1 MSKTP
6 ASRRTRLV
14 ALAGAGAVLAPMA
27 LGLPASWATPELS
40 VAEDGSYIVMLK
52 DDSLASY
59 TGGVQGIPSTKATSG
74 AKLDTTSTAA
84 QRYSDYLEAQQQAV
98 RADVGLTS
106 TDSTYSYTTVFNGFA
121 AELTAQQVT
130 SLRKHPDVA
139 YVWEDEVRHADTV
152 STPDY
157 LGLRGSG
164 GVWENEFGGADD
176 AGAGVVVGVI
186 DTGIWPENPSF
197 ADLPGNPAPPESWN
211 GACITGDDPDAE
223 DNITC
228 NSKVIGAR
236 YYPAGNNTDYDFLSP
251 RDTDG
256 HGSHTAGTAAGN
268 DDVQMSVYDTDM
280 GTGSGVAP
288 AAQIAAYKALW
299 RTAAG
304 GGSGSTA
311 GLLAAVNDA
320 VSDGVDVINYSV
332 SGSSQYVVDSIELA
346 FLDAASAGVFV
357 AASAGNSGDTVGAGS
372 VAHNSPWVMTVAAST
387 HDRDTSKYADL
398 GGEDIVDRVAGKNR
412 YATAAQIAM
421 QSYDDVDTVYIATG
435 NQFADALVGA
445 APAAQGMTMD
455 TMSPMTTPDGDPAP
469 VLLTRV
475 GSLPGVTKAALT
487 ELEPSNIVILGGPV
501 AVSDAVEEE
510 LEDYGTVTRVHGQDR
525 YQTAARIAAAEE
537 VRDLVEVGAY
547 VPGSNPAADRGLRLS
562 PPLIDLFRQRP
573 GEASDFDE
581 AWTRLGAIVGEPA

>member
-106 TDSTYSYTTVFNGFA
+106 ADSTYSYTTVFNGFA

-164 GVWENEFGGADD
+164 GVWENEFGGADN

-268 DDVQMSVYDTDM
+268 NDVQMSVYDLDM
-280 GTGSGVAP
+280 GTGSGIAP
-288 AAQIAAYKALW
+288 AAKVLARVDGRLTESPISLHINAL
-299 RTAAG
+299 
-304 GGSGSTA
+304 S
-311 GLLAAVNDA
+311 
-320 VSDGVDVINYSV
+320 
-332 SGSSQYVVDSIELA
+332 
-346 FLDAASAGVFV
+346 
-357 AASAGNSGDTVGAGS
+357 SGDTV
-372 VAHNSPWVMTVAAST
+372 P
-387 HDRDTSKYADL
+387 
-398 GGEDIVDRVAGKNR
+398 
-412 YATAAQIAM
+412 
-421 QSYDDVDTVYIATG
+421 
-435 NQFADALVGA
+435 
-445 APAAQGMTMD
+445 PA
-455 TMSPMTTPDGDPAP
+455 
-469 VLLTRV
+469 
-475 GSLPGVTKAALT
+475 
-487 ELEPSNIVILGGPV
+487 
-501 AVSDAVEEE
+501 
-510 LEDYGTVTRVHGQDR
+510 
-525 YQTAARIAAAEE
+525 
-537 VRDLVEVGAY
+537 
-547 VPGSNPAADRGLRLS
+547 
-562 PPLIDLFRQRP
+562 
-573 GEASDFDE
+573 
-581 AWTRLGAIVGEPA
+581 